1 MSFVPN
7 LSTVTGDSKTLCG
20 VLEAETTT
28 SSRAVLSSKTIFT
41 VELPVISTVAGLK
54 PTLLASIL
62 NGASISTV
70 IV

>member
-20 VLEAETTT
+20 VLEAEITT
-28 SSRAVLSSKTIFT
+28 SSRAVLSSKTMFT
-41 VELPVISTVAGLK
+41 VELPVTSTVAGLK
-54 PTLLASIL
+54 PTLLASML

>member
-28 SSRAVLSSKTIFT
+28 SSRAVLSSKTMFT
-41 VELPVISTVAGLK
+41 VELPVTSTVAALK
-54 PTLLASIL
+54 PTLLASML
-62 NGASISTV
+62 NGASMSTV

>member
-20 VLEAETTT
+20 VLEADTTT
-28 SSRAVLSSKTIFT
+28 SSNAVLSSKTIFT
-41 VELPVISTVAGLK
+41 VEVPVTSTVAGLK
-54 PTLLASIL
+54 PTLLASML
-62 NGASISTV
+62 KGASISTV